1 VLQGET
7 TAFCRQKQVPNAAA
21 LACRRVLIVSLVA
34 GADACCRMRVQGD
47 DKRCAAVAIQRVIRG
62 YFSRVS
68 GKSFPAL
75 WLGYMRPK
83 VDQHGTIAATGMWV
97 YDRAYSQLPLPSLDV
112 LHALADQEQKSP
124 QKSLS
129 SPAAGTKA
137 ARMPGLDAPRASQAP
152 EAAVRSLCARL
163 CASGAYVDDNM
174 SDVMRRQLA
183 NHGVPVVMSCLKFG
197 AAAQVTCNM

>member
-1 VLQGET
+1 VFQGET
-7 TAFCRQKQVPNAAA
+7 AAFCSQKQVSNAAA
-21 LACRRVLIVSLVA
+21 LACRRVLGLLLVE

-83 VDQHGTIAATGMWV
+83 VDQNGTIVATGMWV

-112 LHALADQEQKSP
+112 VHALADQEQKSP
-124 QKSLS
+124 QKSLN
-129 SPAAGTKA
+129 SPAAGSKA

-152 EAAVRSLCARL
+152 EAAVRSLCASL
-163 CASGAYVDDNM
+163 CASGAYVDENL

-183 NHGVPVVMSCLKFG
+183 NHGVSVVMSCLKFG
-197 AAAQVTCNM
+197 AAAQVTCDV